1 MPPPNGTPALSNGW
15 PLEQLSVN
23 VSMIFRELPLTAR
36 PRAARS
42 AGFEAIEMWWPFPGE
57 PAPPAGSIHELCAAI
72 EDAGVALISLNLD
85 TGDRHT
91 GDRGLMCRAEH
102 RARLRENTSTVAEI
116 ARRLGCERI
125 NALYGNVSTPGPTR
139 EERRNALEAYVFV
152 CAVAAEVGASVM
164 IEPINTPDAPNYGI
178 RSVDD
183 ALSLSHEIAAMCGIS
198 PGVLLDV
205 YRLDLPQPALDE
217 AIFTAGEAIM
227 HVQLADR
234 PGRHEPGTGH
244 IDFERVFAS
253 LRSAHYASHVGLE
266 YEPTIESGKSLRF
279 ARGRIASHPA

>member
-1 MPPPNGTPALSNGW
+1 
-15 PLEQLSVN
+15 
-23 VSMIFRELPLTAR
+23 MIFRELPLTAR
-36 PRAARS
+36 PQAARS

-57 PAPPAGSIHELCAAI
+57 PAPPSGSIHELCAAI
-72 EDAGVALISLNLD
+72 EDAGVALVSLNLD
-85 TGDRHT
+85 TGDQHT

-102 RARLRENTSTVAEI
+102 RARLRENTSKVAEI

-125 NALYGNVSTPGPTR
+125 NALYGNTSTPGQTS
-139 EERRNALEAYVFV
+139 EERRNALEAYAFV
-152 CAVAAEVGASVM
+152 CSVAAEVGASVM
-164 IEPINTPDAPNYGI
+164 IEPINTPDAPNYGV

-183 ALSLSHEIAAMCGIS
+183 ALSLSHEIAAMCGIA

-217 AIFTAGEAIM
+217 AILAAGDSIM

-234 PGRHEPGTGH
+234 PGRHEPGTGN

-253 LRSAHYASHVGLE
+253 LRSAHYASHIGLE
-266 YEPTIESGKSLRF
+266 YEPTIESGESLRL
-279 ARGRIASHPA
+279 ARRRIGAHPS

>member
-1 MPPPNGTPALSNGW
+1 MPPPNGTAVPSNGW
-15 PLEQLSVN
+15 PLERLSVN

-57 PAPPAGSIHELCAAI
+57 PTPQSGRIDQLCAAI
-72 EDAGVALISLNLD
+72 EDAGVALVSLNLD

-91 GDRGLMCRAEH
+91 GERGLMCRAEH
-102 RARLRENTSTVAEI
+102 RARLRANASTVAEI

-125 NALYGNVSTPGPTR
+125 NALYGNTSTREATS
-139 EERRNALEAYVFV
+139 EERRNALEAYAFV
-152 CAVAAEVGASVM
+152 CGVAAEVGASVM
-164 IEPINTPDAPNYGI
+164 IEPINTPDAPNYGV
-178 RSVDD
+178 RSVDE
-183 ALSLSHEIAAMCGIS
+183 ALSLSHEIAAMCGIA
-198 PGVLLDV
+198 PGVLFDV

-217 AIFTAGEAIM
+217 AILTAGEAIM

-253 LRSAHYASHVGLE
+253 LRAARYASHIGLE
-266 YEPTIESGKSLRF
+266 YEPTIESGKSLRM
-279 ARGRIASHPA
+279 ARRRIASQPA